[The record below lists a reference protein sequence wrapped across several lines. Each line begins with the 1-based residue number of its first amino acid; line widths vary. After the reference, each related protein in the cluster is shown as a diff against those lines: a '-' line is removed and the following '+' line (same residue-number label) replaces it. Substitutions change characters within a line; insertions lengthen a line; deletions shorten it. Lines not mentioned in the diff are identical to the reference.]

1 MTKQT
6 MTRDLWTMA
15 VRNISRRPRRSF
27 LSIVAIGLAALT
39 MTFLLSLVA
48 GIRADMGS
56 NIQRYLT
63 GQVLVEDRGMARA
76 GTLPLALA
84 ISSLPK
90 VMEPLAAVPG
100 VALLS
105 PRITSGASVFE
116 DGDAVFFSLMGLDFA
131 NDPMRLQEFLL
142 PGGTL
147 PAPGERQA
155 LISNGLAEK
164 LGLKVGD
171 TLTAVTQTLRGS
183 SNGMTFTVSG
193 LVHPGLAAFQVPWL
207 FTSLPTAQRFTKLSQ
222 GATSL
227 VITASPGTDSAAL
240 AGKIQ
245 QTLDQVGFPHLASRP
260 WFQTSTTWG
269 LMDLAGIVYGVMGL
283 IFFALASTVIINT
296 MLMVVLERSKEIG
309 MLAALGMDPRQ
320 IRWLF
325 LAESAILSGIG
336 AVGGTLLG
344 CLLSLVL
351 GITGLDFTES
361 MKGVDMEVSNI
372 FRPVLEPWTP
382 LLVMVV
388 AVTVALV
395 FTLVPVQR
403 LKNMQIVD
411 ALRGE
416 I

>member
-63 GQVLVEDRGMARA
+63 GQVLVEDRGMARS

-84 ISSLPK
+84 IGTLPE
-90 VMEPLAAVPG
+90 VMKPLAAVPG
-100 VALLS
+100 VASLS
-105 PRITSGASVFE
+105 PRITSGASVFQ
-116 DGDAVFFSLMGLDFA
+116 DGDAVFFSLMGMDFTT
-131 NDPMRLQEFLL
+131 DPMRLQDFLL

-147 PAPGERQA
+147 PVAGERGA
-155 LISNGLAEK
+155 LISNGLADK